1 MKIEKIN
8 LIDWRNPQ
16 NGEERI
22 LITKLII
29 NSQIKVC
36 SEFHIKEF
44 VKNKYIMACNHDNQ
58 IWIYFK
64 IDLLTQEITK
74 LDSKLIS
81 KLNPPR

>member
-1 MKIEKIN
+1 MKTEKIN
-8 LIDWRNPQ
+8 QIDWRNPQ

-29 NSQIKVC
+29 NNQIKIC

-44 VKNKYIMACNHDNQ
+44 EKNKYIMACNHDNQ

-64 IDLLTQEITK
+64 IDLLNRKITK